1 MEYRALEMAQAIASK
16 NGFGAFRSLL
26 LVEHCDVFHAMLRH
40 FQIPDMTRKRRDG
53 ERSGPGVRE
62 ERSLCFVSRCHD
74 VDVILCV
81 RDMFSTL

>member
-1 MEYRALEMAQAIASK
+1 MEYRALEMALPGSLQLR
-16 NGFGAFRSLL
+16 FRSLL

-40 FQIPDMTRKRRDG
+40 FQIPDMTRKRRNS

-74 VDVILCV
+74 FDVILCV